1 MSVVNEKKEEKVL
14 PHEDSPVE
22 VPLSDADTDAEPL
35 LEQEAL
41 PAIDVILA
49 SGSPRRS
56 QLLSDAGIAFSVR
69 TSEVDESLEP
79 DLAAQPEEAVK
90 KLAERKAGAIVQQLI
105 DEVSTQAYRGFAAVI
120 GADTMVVLDGVIFGK
135 PRSLSEATGMLR
147 KLSGATHEVMTGV
160 SVWCVGAPTVEDV
173 TCGFRT
179 FVEKTHVTFNQLT
192 DAQIADYLACGESFD
207 KAGAYAIQGEGGKL
221 ISAIQ
226 GDFDNV
232 VGLPVTRLLENF
244 PELRS

>member
-1 MSVVNEKKEEKVL
+1 MPVN
-14 PHEDSPVE
+14 
-22 VPLSDADTDAEPL
+22 SDANSDLAQP
-35 LEQEAL
+35 EQPEQPVQPAM

-49 SGSPRRS
+49 SGSPRRA
-56 QLLSDAGIAFSVR
+56 QLLRAAQITFSVR

-105 DEVSTQAYRGFAAVI
+105 DEVSAQAYSGFAAVI
-120 GADTMVVLDGVIFGK
+120 GADTMVVKDGVIFGK
-135 PRSLSEATGMLR
+135 PHNLSEATGMLR

-160 SVWCVGAPTVEDV
+160 SVWYLGAPTVEDV

-179 FVEKTHVTFNQLT
+179 FVEKTQVTFKPLT

-221 ISAIQ
+221 VLSIQ

-232 VGLPVTRLLENF
+232 VGLPVGRLLEDF
-244 PELRS
+244 PELRG